1 MMRYRLTCLTPTL
14 IGDGGRLSA
23 IDYMVWKDQVN
34 VLDQRRIFKL
44 LSKGPR
50 LEGYLAQ
57 LKKAT
62 KLDFASWGGFAQNF
76 ADRRVPFEHPAYS
89 AYWNR
94 AMGESLNIPTFASG
108 ISGPYVPGSA
118 IKGALRTG
126 MFFSRLKESTLH
138 DMAARLQGDR
148 PSRRPA
154 EPAEEQL
161 IGAGGTSRT
170 RFFSAGD
177 SAPVDYSRFKI
188 YLLRISTL
196 VGRGHDEYSLGWKQ
210 SSRGAADGRRP
221 EDGAPIF
228 AEMASPG
235 GAFEGAWQEREFLD
249 QPEIR
254 RMMGWRE
261 AVQRAHVFEAANQY
275 AASLLAIHKTY
286 ATHTGLQLFLKTLE
300 ELETRLLEARA
311 ADACLLPLGWGAGL
325 IGKSAW
331 LDTANSDYRQIL
343 KAVTLYSN
351 AIASGMP
358 FPKTRRIVFLNDQP
372 ASLPGW
378 ARLEILPA

>member
-1 MMRYRLTCLTPTL
+1 MKYRLTCLTPVL
-14 IGDGGRLSA
+14 VGDGGRLSA

-34 VLDQRRIFKL
+34 VLDQNRIFKL

-50 LEGYLAQ
+50 LDGYLAQ

-76 ADRRVPFEHPAYS
+76 ADRRIPFEHAAYS
-89 AYWNR
+89 NYWNR

-108 ISGPYVPGSA
+108 ASGPYLPGSA

-126 MFFSRLKESTLH
+126 MLFSRLKDGTLH
-138 DMAARLQGDR
+138 DMAARIHPER

-161 IGAGGTSRT
+161 IGTGGNSRT
-170 RFFSAGD
+170 RVFAAAD
-177 SAPVDYSRFKI
+177 STPVDRSRFKI
-188 YLLRISTL
+188 YLLRVATL
-196 VGRGHDEYSLGWKQ
+196 VSRGRDEYALGWKQ

-221 EDGAPIF
+221 EDGAPAF

-235 GAFEGAWQEREFLD
+235 STFEGAWGEKLFLD
-249 QPEIR
+249 EPETR
-254 RMMGWRE
+254 RLLGWRE
-261 AVQRAHVFEAANQY
+261 PVERAQVFEAANQCAAALLALHKNY
-275 AASLLAIHKTY
+275 AAR
-286 ATHTGLQLFLKTLE
+286 TGLPLLSRTIDE
-300 ELETRLLEARA
+300 LEARLA
-311 ADACLLPLGWGAGL
+311 ETRTADACLLSIGWGAGL

-331 LDTANSDYRQIL
+331 LDTLNPDYRQIL
-343 KAVTLYSN
+343 KSISVYNSAL
-351 AIASGMP
+351 ASGLP
-358 FPKTRRIVFLNDQP
+358 FPKTRRVVFLNDQP

-378 ARLEILPA
+378 AKLEILS